1 MSGPLAQSQ
10 RMGQM
15 GHSSLCLLFLGSS
28 MPPRPPDATT
38 LPAPFQRLEAVIPR
52 GGPGTWEVG
61 HLSTDSLRPP
71 SEALGTFPQVAEW
84 CNPAL
89 RGALSVPAVCG
100 GNWGSPQSPAV
111 LWTGLASA
119 H

>member
-38 LPAPFQRLEAVIPR
+38 LPAPFQGLEAVIPQ

-71 SEALGTFPQVAEW
+71 SEALGTFPQVAE
-84 CNPAL
+84 
-89 RGALSVPAVCG
+89 
-100 GNWGSPQSPAV
+100 
-111 LWTGLASA
+111 
-119 H
+119 